1 MCMILHGLVRLPE
14 DIPFGQVFIFWIH
27 NYQCVCLYIYVYIYV
42 YIYMN
47 EYIYICIWIYI
58 YMNIYIYTCMDGIEL
73 PRPCNKLRSSPR
85 MAPPWET
92 ISDLMASTSAFL
104 AWWGRQILGSL
115 DVAYVAVVAMLF
127 PERNML
133 EILES
138 LHLFRYFRMLRIHWK
153 LRDGS
158 SIIQKLG
165 VPRGPQKAMSSMRF
179 INFWG
184 LIILM

>member
-1 MCMILHGLVRLPE
+1 MCVYIY
-14 DIPFGQVFIFWIH
+14 I
-27 NYQCVCLYIYVYIYV
+27 YIYVYIYV
-42 YIYMN
+42 CIY
-47 EYIYICIWIYI
+47 IWIYI
-58 YMNIYIYTCMDGIEL
+58 YMYMNIYIYVYEYIYIWIYIYTCMDGIEL